1 MPRRLT
7 TKEFIEKAQIVHNNK
22 YNYSNVNYIKSSEKV
37 TIICPI
43 HGEFQQT
50 PNNHLKGQGC
60 PKCKHMYVANLQR
73 QTTKDFIEKAKRIH
87 NNQYNYNK
95 VIYGKNNK
103 EKVIIICPIHGE
115 FLQTPH
121 DHLYGYG
128 CPECGKYRA
137 KIKNSDTLETF
148 IEKSNKVHNNKY
160 DYSKSIYLNSRT
172 ELTITCPKHG
182 EFVQKPNMH
191 IQGEG
196 CPSCQ
201 LKSQSNLYNKLKEQ
215 FPKEN
220 IIFEA
225 GRDIINWIGLQRFD
239 IYFPKYNI
247 AVEYNGEQ
255 HYIPIEH
262 FGGKLGL
269 TNTQKRDE
277 LKRKKCKENNCNL
290 FEIKYNY
297 TEQDY
302 NNLVFNI
309 NNIIKEYGN

>member
-1 MPRRLT
+1 
-7 TKEFIEKAQIVHNNK
+7 
-22 YNYSNVNYIKSSEKV
+22 
-37 TIICPI
+37 
-43 HGEFQQT
+43 
-50 PNNHLKGQGC
+50 
-60 PKCKHMYVANLQR
+60 
-73 QTTKDFIEKAKRIH
+73 
-87 NNQYNYNK
+87 
-95 VIYGKNNK
+95 
-103 EKVIIICPIHGE
+103 
-115 FLQTPH
+115 
-121 DHLYGYG
+121 
-128 CPECGKYRA
+128 
-137 KIKNSDTLETF
+137 
-148 IEKSNKVHNNKY
+148 
-160 DYSKSIYLNSRT
+160 
-172 ELTITCPKHG
+172 
-182 EFVQKPNMH
+182 MH

-255 HYIPIEH
+255 HYIPIEY

-277 LKRKKCKENNCNL
+277 LKRKKCKENNCTL
-290 FEIKYNY
+290 FEIKYDY